1 MLQMFSAHCIAW
13 STGNG
18 SFFIANMTIRQY
30 SQRELVQAVVSSND
44 VITVVI
50 ETVTST
56 YMSFGKMC
64 NTQSHLVQAVVEIE
78 AIENS
83 PPNHTPLA
91 HTYRSSTK
99 VSLQWWLTSP
109 NHLACNHRHSI
120 TLVSIYEQQHTI
132 VCAVNL
138 DSECPN
144 GTRSIRHSNR
154 LRFHIAGPSRTHIA
168 LRQKFHCNGG

>member
-1 MLQMFSAHCIAW
+1 
-13 STGNG
+13 
-18 SFFIANMTIRQY
+18 MTIRQY
-30 SQRELVQAVVSSND
+30 SQRELVQTFVSSND
-44 VITVVI
+44 VITIVI

-64 NTQSHLVQAVVEIE
+64 NMQSHLVEAVVEIE

-83 PPNHTPLA
+83 PPNHMPLA
-91 HTYRSSTK
+91 HPYCTSTK
-99 VSLQWWLTSP
+99 VSLQWWLMSP

-120 TLVSIYEQQHTI
+120 AIVSICEQQHTI

-144 GTRSIRHSNR
+144 GHT
-154 LRFHIAGPSRTHIA
+154 
-168 LRQKFHCNGG
+168 